1 MGKFL
6 FLFLL
11 FFSNVVEGQELNE
24 WKELASDLSLREY
37 LESSVYDK
45 LSYTKI
51 NKDSII
57 SKLISIS
64 HSEPGSIVT
73 IRDVDSIAQ
82 KPMIIINGVLL
93 KENKI
98 PENITLSMTSSIAL
112 VNPEKSVN
120 DYGWRA
126 MYGVIIIN
134 INKKAFRKIKKN
146 IR

>member
-1 MGKFL
+1 
-6 FLFLL
+6 
-11 FFSNVVEGQELNE
+11 
-24 WKELASDLSLREY
+24 
-37 LESSVYDK
+37 
-45 LSYTKI
+45 
-51 NKDSII
+51 
-57 SKLISIS
+57 
-64 HSEPGSIVT
+64 
-73 IRDVDSIAQ
+73 
-82 KPMIIINGVLL
+82 MIIINGVLL